1 MNLSRGAAGGNIHV
15 RLTADTKINYE
26 IYARVGGFPSID
38 NSDYYYANITSS
50 SAGSPFFLL
59 YNSSEDKVDFYIL
72 YVQEGFWTFGLRY
85 LNFTNSNS
93 NNQTI
98 MSVLVE

>member
-38 NSDYYYANITSS
+38 NSDYYYANRTSS
-50 SAGSPFFLL
+50 NAGSPFFLL
-59 YNSSEDKVDFYIL
+59 YNSSEDKVDLYI
-72 YVQEGFWTFGLRY
+72 YMFKKAFGHLD
-85 LNFTNSNS
+85 
-93 NNQTI
+93 
-98 MSVLVE
+98 